1 MKKDN
6 ILLLVAVLAYSYL
19 FYQQYAALN
28 VLIFNLLLIGCQLVI
43 QPALRQEKTW
53 LWVAICSLITSI
65 NLVWHNSSI
74 AFIAHIFS
82 LVVLAGI
89 RLYPNSSLLVSAFNA
104 VYSLIGSLIFSV
116 IESIKPGRV
125 ETSRSWV
132 SSAFS
137 LKLMVPPALTVVF
150 FFIYRIANPA
160 FAAITDRML
169 DGWPSGAWI
178 LFTFLGFVLL
188 FSFFYP
194 IAIEEI
200 VNQDLSTP
208 DGLSRKR
215 SRMRRIFK
223 LPALKTEYQLSWL
236 SFALLNGLVLF
247 VNLTDA
253 YYLLIAR
260 TLPEGVIYSEYVH
273 QGIYS
278 LIFSII
284 LAISVIL
291 YFFRG
296 NLNFYQNNRPLKVL
310 AYGWIIQN
318 FFLVVAA
325 AIKTSLY
332 VSQYGLTH
340 KRIGVFIY
348 LLLTVIGLCI
358 TYIKIYV
365 CKNNWF
371 IFRKTSWAFYAV
383 FVVATFVNWNRIIT
397 DHNLSHVNKLQDVDI
412 NYLITLPDSNTDQ
425 LMVFLQGS
433 PEKLTRDQQV
443 EISRKKALFLNR
455 HRETEWQSWN
465 YDDMRLAQALK

>member
-1 MKKDN
+1 MKKDHL
-6 ILLLVAVLAYSYL
+6 LLLVAVFAYSYL
-19 FYQQYAALN
+19 FYQQSAGIN
-28 VLIFNLLLIGCQLVI
+28 VFMFNLLLLGCQVAI
-43 QPALRQEKTW
+43 QPGLRQEKAW
-53 LWVAICSLITSI
+53 LWVAVCSLITSV

-74 AFIAHIFS
+74 AFMAHIFS
-82 LVVLAGI
+82 VVLLAGI
-89 RLYPNSSLLVSAFNA
+89 RLYPNSSLLVAALNS
-104 VYSLIGSLIFSV
+104 VYSLIGSLLFSV
-116 IESIKPGRV
+116 IDSIKPGRV

-137 LKLMVPPALTVVF
+137 VKLMVPPALTIVF
-150 FFIYRIANPA
+150 FFIYRVANPA
-160 FAAITDRML
+160 FAAITDRIL
-169 DGWPSGAWI
+169 DGWPSGDWV
-178 LFTFLGFVLL
+178 LFTFLGFILL

-200 VNQDLSTP
+200 VNQDRSTP

-247 VNLTDA
+247 VNLTDT

-278 LIFSII
+278 LIFSIV

-296 NLNFYQNNRPLKVL
+296 NLNFYQNNKPLKRM
-310 AYGWIIQN
+310 AYGWIVQN
-318 FFLVVAA
+318 FLLVVAA

-348 LLLTVIGLCI
+348 LLLTVIGLCV
-358 TYIKIYV
+358 TYIKIYA

-371 IFRKTSWAFYAV
+371 IFRKTGWAFYAV
-383 FVVATFVNWNRIIT
+383 FVLATSVNWNRLIT
-397 DHNLSHVNKLQDVDI
+397 HHNLSHINKLQEVDI
-412 NYLITLPDSNTDQ
+412 NYLIALPDSNIDL
-425 LMVFLQGS
+425 LMGFVEDS
-433 PEKLTRDQQV
+433 PKKLTRDQQV
-443 EISRKKALFLNR
+443 EIIRKRALFLNR
-455 HRETEWQSWN
+455 HNGSEWQSWN
-465 YDDMRLAQALK
+465 YDDWRLAKSAQ